1 MSELL
6 TRTFLTALISGGLIA
21 GVSLM
26 FTALGETISERAGVL
41 NIGLEGMMLVGAYI
55 GFVGAYYGHSFW
67 VGFAAGIAGG
77 AFASLFMV
85 VLCVRLGLDQIVV
98 GIAITL
104 AGEGITSVL
113 QDTQFGSTYPR
124 LGAPPTV
131 AIPVLSD
138 IPVLGKS
145 VFDQPLIVYLG
156 LAAVGAVS
164 WIFRRTNAGLNLRA
178 AGEKP
183 EALDAAGVSVVATRS
198 YAALC
203 TGAFAGL
210 GGAYLSIV
218 GAGTFTPF
226 MTQGQGFMAIV
237 IAMLARGK
245 PLWVVM
251 GSFLFG
257 ISLSVATAL
266 QLAGFNISTDV
277 VNLLPFIAIMVAL
290 VAFARRSYLPPALAL
305 PYVRGAR

>member
-6 TRTFLTALISGGLIA
+6 TRTFLTALVSGGLIA

-145 VFDQPLIVYLG
+145 MFDQPLIVYLG

-266 QLAGFNISTDV
+266 QLAGINISTDV

>member
-67 VGFAAGIAGG
+67 VGFAAGTAGG
-77 AFASLFMV
+77 AVASLFMV

-131 AIPVLSD
+131 AIPVLSN

>member
-6 TRTFLTALISGGLIA
+6 TRTFLTALVSGGLIA

>member
-131 AIPVLSD
+131 AIPLPSD

-145 VFDQPLIVYLG
+145 MFDQPLIVYLG

-164 WIFRRTNAGLNLRA
+164 WIFRRTNPGLNLRA

-198 YAALC
+198 YAALT

-245 PLWVVM
+245 PLWVVL

-266 QLAGFNISTDV
+266 QLAGINISTDV

>member
-67 VGFAAGIAGG
+67 AGFAAGIAGG

-131 AIPVLSD
+131 AIPLLSD

-245 PLWVVM
+245 PLWVVL

-266 QLAGFNISTDV
+266 QLAGINISTDV

>member
-26 FTALGETISERAGVL
+26 FTALGETISERSGVL

-131 AIPVLSD
+131 AIPLLSD

-156 LAAVGAVS
+156 LAGVGAVS

-198 YAALC
+198 YAVLC
-203 TGAFAGL
+203 TGALAGL

-266 QLAGFNISTDV
+266 QLAGINISTDV

-305 PYVRGAR
+305 PYIRGAR

>member
-145 VFDQPLIVYLG
+145 LFDQPLIVYLG